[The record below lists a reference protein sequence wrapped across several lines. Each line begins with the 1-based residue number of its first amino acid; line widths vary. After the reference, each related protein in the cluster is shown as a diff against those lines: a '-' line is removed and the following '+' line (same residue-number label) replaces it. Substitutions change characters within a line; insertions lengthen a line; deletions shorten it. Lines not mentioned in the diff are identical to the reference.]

1 MNVFGT
7 PMYGLIFISISYK
20 KGECLQVQKKYLLKG
35 LDCPNCAATIEEEV
49 GRLSLVSASS
59 VNLMNQSLTI
69 TTDRDDDDR
78 LFSEIESVVHTYE
91 PDVDVKSMTDT
102 LQEDSNDADEDG
114 AYRVPRLLIGSFIYG
129 VVLWLYHVD
138 AISFTLYLALLIVDY
153 VLLGYDVVL
162 TALRNITRGNVFD
175 ENFLMTIST
184 IGAFGI
190 GEYPEAVAV
199 MLFYQIGEYFQ
210 DRAVDQSRRSIST
223 LLNIRPDTA
232 HVKKDGDVVTL
243 PSASVSIGDTIVVH
257 PGERIPLDGI
267 VRTGESL
274 VDTRALTGESV
285 PRRISVGDEALSG
298 CINEHGALEIEVT
311 KSFSDSTASRII
323 DLVENA
329 ASRKAPI
336 ERFIT
341 RFCRYYTPAV
351 VIGALALGIVPP
363 LFFDASWAQWLNRAF
378 VFLVISCPCALV
390 VSIPLSFFGGI
401 GAASKNGI
409 LVKGSN
415 YLEALTQVDTIVFD
429 KTGTLTEGVFDVQR
443 IEPAQGMTE
452 SQVLSMAAITES
464 RSTHPV
470 AHSIVKAYG
479 KTIDDS
485 TITAY
490 EELFGQGIK
499 ATVDGD
505 VFLCGNETL
514 LKSQGI
520 SFTPSKK
527 GGTKVYVARNGQY
540 CGCIY
545 IADREKEDSA
555 ETIRDLKKYGIT
567 RTVMLTGDDESIAS
581 SMATR
586 LGLDTYYAQL
596 LPEEKLHKLEELDL
610 TKKNGT
616 KLAFVGDGINDAPV
630 LARADVGIAMGG
642 VGSDAAIEAA
652 DIVLMTDE
660 PYKLIKSINIA
671 KTTKAIASQNI
682 VFALGVKFL
691 LLFLGALGLIG
702 MWEAVF
708 GDVGVM
714 VLAVLNAMRALRA

>member
-1 MNVFGT
+1 M
-7 PMYGLIFISISYK
+7 
-20 KGECLQVQKKYLLKG
+20 QKKYLLKG
-35 LDCPNCAATIEEEV
+35 LDCPNCAAAIEEDV
-49 GRLSLVSASS
+49 GRLPHISASS
-59 VNLMNQSLTI
+59 VNLMKQSLVI
-69 TTDRDDDDR
+69 TTECDDDDL
-78 LFSEIESVVHTYE
+78 LFSEIESVVHSHE
-91 PDVDVKSMTDT
+91 PDVSVKAMTDVRA
-102 LQEDSNDADEDG
+102 DRIDKDADEEEEG
-114 AYRVPRLLIGSFIYG
+114 AHRVPRLIVGACIYAI
-129 VVLWLYHVD
+129 VLLLYHLD
-138 AISFTLYLALLIVDY
+138 SISFTVYLSLLILDY
-153 VLLGYDVVL
+153 VLLGYDVIF
-162 TALRNITRGNVFD
+162 TALRNLIRGNLFD

-199 MLFYQIGEYFQ
+199 MLFYQVGEYFQ

-223 LLNIRPDTA
+223 LLDIRPDTA
-232 HVKKDGDVVTL
+232 HVKRDSEYVTV
-243 PSASVSIGDTIVVH
+243 PSPSVSIGDHILVR

-267 VRTGESL
+267 VRSGESL

-285 PRRISVGDEALSG
+285 PRRISAGDEALSG

-311 KSFSDSTASRII
+311 KNFSDSTASRII

-329 ASRKAPI
+329 ASRKAPM

-351 VIGALALGIVPP
+351 VIAALALGIVPP
-363 LFFDASWAQWLNRAF
+363 LLFQASWAEWLNRAF

-390 VSIPLSFFGGI
+390 VSTPLSFFGGI

-429 KTGTLTEGVFDVQR
+429 KTGTLTKGVFDVQH
-443 IEPAQGMTE
+443 IETAQGLTKDE
-452 SQVLSMAAITES
+452 VLSMAAAAES

-479 KTIDDS
+479 KSISDTA
-485 TITAY
+485 ITSY
-490 EELFGQGIK
+490 EEVFGQGIK
-499 ATVDGD
+499 ATVHGD
-505 VFLCGNETL
+505 VLLCGNEKL
-514 LKSQGI
+514 LTAHNVP
-520 SFTPSKK
+520 FTPSNKA
-527 GGTKVYVARNGQY
+527 GTKVYVAKNGHY

-545 IADREKEDSA
+545 IADEEKEDSA
-555 ETIRDLKKYGIT
+555 KAIADLKAHGIT

-581 SMATR
+581 AMAKR
-586 LGLDTYYAQL
+586 LGLDSYFAQL
-596 LPEEKLHKLEELDL
+596 LPEEKLEKLEELDR
-610 TKKNGT
+610 TKGSGK

-660 PYKLIKSINIA
+660 PSKLIKSINIA
-671 KTTKAIASQNI
+671 SVTKRIASQNI
-682 VFALGVKFL
+682 VFALAIKGL
-691 LLFLGALGLIG
+691 LLLLGAFGLIG